1 MTGIPASPE
10 ALQALLQA
18 QGYLADTALATVS
31 WLGLKLGRPL
41 LLEGEAGVGK
51 TALAKALAAAL
62 GTRLIRLQCHD
73 GIDLAQAAYEWNVAR
88 QMLRIRMASADA
100 PVAESDLYTDE
111 LLLERPLLAALR
123 SPMPVVL
130 LIDELDRADE
140 AFEAF
145 LLEFL
150 SEWQISIP
158 EKGTVKALHRPLVL
172 LTSNRTRELH
182 DALKR
187 RCLYQWLGYPD
198 LARELAIVHAHA
210 PQAAEALSKKVVHAV
225 QALRE
230 MGLFKPPGIAE
241 TLDWI
246 DALLALDRHALDAPA
261 LQDTL
266 GVVLKVQEDLTR
278 MQGDVTEQFLRTLP

>member
-1 MTGIPASPE
+1 MASMPTSPE
-10 ALQALLQA
+10 ALKTLLQA

-31 WLGLKLGRPL
+31 WLAMRLGRPL

-51 TALAKALAAAL
+51 TALAKALAGAL

-150 SEWQISIP
+150 SDWQISIP
-158 EKGTVKALHRPLVL
+158 EKGTVQALHRPLVL

-187 RCLYQWLGYPD
+187 RCLYQWLDYPD
-198 LARELAIVHAHA
+198 LARELAIVRAHA
-210 PQAAEALSKKVVHAV
+210 PQAAEALSAQVVHAV

-278 MQGDVTEQFLRTLP
+278 MQGDGSEQFLRTLP